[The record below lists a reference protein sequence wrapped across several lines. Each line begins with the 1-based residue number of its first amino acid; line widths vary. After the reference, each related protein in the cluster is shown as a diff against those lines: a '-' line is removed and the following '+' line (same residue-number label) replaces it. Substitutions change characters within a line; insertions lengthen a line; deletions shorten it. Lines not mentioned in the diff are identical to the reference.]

1 MSAHFRNHTEFS
13 EQDLRTVTPQR
24 PGAKGNSSGTS
35 KMRFGS
41 RSSRAA
47 SAGFTLIEMLV
58 SVTVLS
64 VIMGGVV
71 AAISTAEQTFTR
83 TEQKTDMYEN
93 VRAVAELMAQEVGQA
108 GLVSL
113 PATTTSAAIA
123 ANAAAQAVTV
133 SSTTSM
139 YVGEQVLVAGTNEEL
154 VTITA
159 LSSTQMSG
167 IFTKAHVS
175 GVAITALGSF
185 VSGVMPTGVTDGS
198 TANIL
203 NLFGDINGDG
213 TLVYVRY
220 TCTPGT
226 SASPGTLTRS
236 VNTIT
241 PGSNAIG
248 TSQTLL
254 STVVGGTG
262 LACFSISTTSATV
275 NSIAYTFVTSVGFT
289 VSVQSTAPDPQTKA
303 YGQMTKSF
311 LNLSPR
317 NVAAGL
323 EQAQNSIS
331 NRLQAS
337 PPNVASY

>member
-1 MSAHFRNHTEFS
+1 
-13 EQDLRTVTPQR
+13 
-24 PGAKGNSSGTS
+24 
-35 KMRFGS
+35 
-41 RSSRAA
+41 
-47 SAGFTLIEMLV
+47 
-58 SVTVLS
+58 
-64 VIMGGVV
+64 
-71 AAISTAEQTFTR
+71 
-83 TEQKTDMYEN
+83 
-93 VRAVAELMAQEVGQA
+93 
-108 GLVSL
+108 
-113 PATTTSAAIA
+113 
-123 ANAAAQAVTV
+123 
-133 SSTTSM
+133 M
-139 YVGEQVLVAGTNEEL
+139 YVGEKVLVDAGSNEEL
-154 VTITA
+154 VAITA

-167 IFTKAHVS
+167 IFTKPHAS
-175 GVAITALGSF
+175 GIAVTALGSF

-226 SASPGTLTRS
+226 SAAPGTLTRS

-241 PGSNAIG
+241 PGSNTIG

-254 STVVGGTG
+254 STVVGGVG
-262 LACFSISTTSATV
+262 LACFQFSTASATV
-275 NSIAYTFVTSVGFT
+275 NGTAYTFVTSVGFT
-289 VSVQSTAPDPQTKA
+289 ISVQTTTPDPQTKA

-331 NRLQAS
+331 NRLQTS